1 MFTRYIEVLEVSFD
15 FLDFRK
21 TPGQIFTLGAKDY
34 FRTQNCISQCLKS
47 QKSLIIITVKQ
58 YYQLVN
64 FKRTKIGGKCQKINS
79 RMRHLGWFSLKKS
92 HFAAIF
98 KYFAMSQCS
107 RRCINTTSG
116 IFSRKNAWNA
126 YHWDAGVHTV
136 RFVVGYDR
144 SKHQCQRNRRRYQSK
159 VHHLRK
165 WHNGNIIKDV
175 TKRRRRK

>member
-1 MFTRYIEVLEVSFD
+1 MLPD
-15 FLDFRK
+15 
-21 TPGQIFTLGAKDY
+21 Q
-34 FRTQNCISQCLKS
+34 
-47 QKSLIIITVKQ
+47 
-58 YYQLVN
+58 

-92 HFAAIF
+92 HFAEIF
-98 KYFAMSQCS
+98 KYCAMSQCS

-165 WHNGNIIKDV
+165 WHNGNITIEMSQKGGESKS
-175 TKRRRRK
+175 TEISLGGQKSCQSYEFSAWWIAWHLRGFWLWKCSARCF

>member
-1 MFTRYIEVLEVSFD
+1 MPKNKQSNET
-15 FLDFRK
+15 FRV
-21 TPGQIFTLGAKDY
+21 IF
-34 FRTQNCISQCLKS
+34 
-47 QKSLIIITVKQ
+47 KQ
-58 YYQLVN
+58 YDSVW
-64 FKRTKIGGKCQKINS
+64 K
-79 RMRHLGWFSLKKS
+79 SLKKS

-98 KYFAMSQCS
+98 KYCAMSQCS

-165 WHNGNIIKDV
+165 WHNGNITIEMSQKEGESKS
-175 TKRRRRK
+175 TEISLGGQKSCQSYEFSAWWIAWHLRGFWLWKCSARCF

>member
-1 MFTRYIEVLEVSFD
+1 MPKNNQWIET
-15 FLDFRK
+15 FRV
-21 TPGQIFTLGAKDY
+21 IFNMTV
-34 FRTQNCISQCLKS
+34 FENHW
-47 QKSLIIITVKQ
+47 KSLILLQFSNTVQ
-58 YYQLVN
+58 
-64 FKRTKIGGKCQKINS
+64 C
-79 RMRHLGWFSLKKS
+79 
-92 HFAAIF
+92 
-98 KYFAMSQCS
+98 MSQCI

-165 WHNGNIIKDV
+165 WHNGNITIEMSQKGGESKS
-175 TKRRRRK
+175 TEISLGGQKSCQSYEFSAWWIAWHLRGFWLWKCSARCF

>member
-1 MFTRYIEVLEVSFD
+1 M
-15 FLDFRK
+15 
-21 TPGQIFTLGAKDY
+21 
-34 FRTQNCISQCLKS
+34 
-47 QKSLIIITVKQ
+47 
-58 YYQLVN
+58 
-64 FKRTKIGGKCQKINS
+64 
-79 RMRHLGWFSLKKS
+79 S
-92 HFAAIF
+92 HFGDFHTLCIC
-98 KYFAMSQCS
+98 AMSQCS

-116 IFSRKNAWNA
+116 IFSRKNARNA

-175 TKRRRRK
+175 TKRRRKSVQRQLWGRSKVLSILRIFSLMNCLASERLLALKMLCQVFLKGRFWSCKPELILIYTNKKVQEWNFLCFKNRLQNADLTSL